1 MHSES
6 ESGYESQVS
15 MDEPFT
21 PMFKKEH
28 QHDGQ
33 LPDITYVYSMQIPL
47 IHLPFY
53 LRFCFEIN
61 RPDDRV
67 IAVMGITGVGK
78 STFISHFNEDAL
90 VGDSL
95 MSCKPFPFPFPQF
108 LTYLSLKK
116 QSHLPNSPKTGTTEV
131 GIHKA
136 QIDNQR
142 IYLIDTPGFDDTTRS
157 DTDVLV
163 EIADWLRFSYNSNI
177 KLAGI
182 IYLHRIKDVRM
193 GGASIR
199 NLLMFKKLC
208 GEKCLSGVVLAT
220 TMWSN
225 PPTEKEIKRESQL
238 KSERKFWGEMIGHGS
253 RVFRQD
259 DGVRSA
265 TEIIRYILGRPQN
278 VTLRIQEEM
287 ASGKS
292 LGETAAGKEVQAEVE
307 RLRARYERQLNELRK
322 EMREAERRQDLNHKR
337 EIEAVRAELEEELKS
352 SKQQQSILRM
362 DIDELQRERDAMH
375 QQELSHREA
384 IEELRRQRDAERE
397 EMYEKE
403 MAHKEALHQRDADLR
418 VLRARDEYES
428 RLLEL
433 ETQMAREKNR
443 RSGCVMM

>member
-95 MSCKPFPFPFPQF
+95 MSC
-108 LTYLSLKK
+108 
-116 QSHLPNSPKTGTTEV
+116 
-131 GIHKA
+131 IHKA

>member
-21 PMFKKEH
+21 PMFKKEPH
-28 QHDGQ
+28 HDGQ
-33 LPDITYVYSMQIPL
+33 LPDIT
-47 IHLPFY
+47 
-53 LRFCFEIN
+53 
-61 RPDDRV
+61 PDDRV

-95 MSCKPFPFPFPQF
+95 MSC
-108 LTYLSLKK
+108 
-116 QSHLPNSPKTGTTEV
+116 TTEV

-142 IYLIDTPGFDDTTRS
+142 IFLIDTPGFDDTTRS

-163 EIADWLRFSYNSNI
+163 EIADWLRFSYNENI

-199 NLLMFKKLC
+199 NLMMFKKLC
-208 GEKCLSGVVLAT
+208 GEKCLNGVVLAT
-220 TMWSN
+220 TMWNN
-225 PPTEKEIKRESQL
+225 PPTEKEVKRESQL

-253 RVFRQD
+253 QVFRQD
-259 DGVRSA
+259 DGITSA
-265 TEIIRYILGRPQN
+265 TEIIRYILSRPQN

-322 EMREAERRQDLNHKR
+322 EMKEAERRQDLNHKK

-375 QQELSHREA
+375 QQDMAHREA
-384 IEELRRQRDAERE
+384 IDELRRQRDAERE

-443 RSGCVMM
+443 RGGCVMM